1 MAQVSTLSSTQP
13 QISALDALWTLF
25 QTQSKAVR
33 AAFIQR
39 LLKETA
45 QQPMP
50 KVDIKANVTDIK
62 QLDSLLYG
70 SIQLPADFDYEKE
83 MQETL
88 ASKYYI

>member
-1 MAQVSTLSSTQP
+1 MAQVSTLSSSQP

-33 AAFIQR
+33 SAFTQR
-39 LLKETA
+39 LLKEAMLSKPKENTVATA
-45 QQPMP
+45 
-50 KVDIKANVTDIK
+50 TEIK

-70 SIQLPADFDYEKE
+70 SIHLPADFDDEKE

-88 ASKYYI
+88 ASKYSF